1 RSSATATRSS
11 ATRRRSGSPLWPLRV
26 PEPRGADQLRGW
38 SAPRPILSPR
48 TVRRS
53 PRMSRNRKR
62 RPAVPA
68 TVPQGFHFQ
77 WQGKGYTLPPA
88 SECHAKLS
96 AGDLIDAVMDGS
108 EMAQVRFG
116 LSLLTAA
123 DIDKDTMAALRAM
136 P

>member
-1 RSSATATRSS
+1 
-11 ATRRRSGSPLWPLRV
+11 
-26 PEPRGADQLRGW
+26 
-38 SAPRPILSPR
+38 
-48 TVRRS
+48 
-53 PRMSRNRKR
+53 MSRNRKR

-136 P
+136 PITRFSQLLGTWLKRTGGGVGQGESERSSS